1 MFRVFVMMLLFWSLP
16 ANAEDD
22 SCQKKPS
29 NGFAVECKV
38 KNDAD
43 VSLVS
48 INGGECHAPAFHK
61 HVSANKSFEVA
72 GTKDC
77 FYVRSVTLTIDGKNK
92 TFGPL

>member
-1 MFRVFVMMLLFWSLP
+1 MFRVLVMMLILCSP
-16 ANAEDD
+16 AIAEDD

-29 NGFAVECKV
+29 HGFVVECKV

-43 VSLVS
+43 VALVS

-61 HVSANKSFEVA
+61 HVIANKSFEIV